1 MTSTRMDL
9 VTTDLLEGEET
20 SSSVTSGVA
29 KASVLLNS
37 GTTTSSDLEEDTYDM
52 EVTTVSTSESASTD
66 TPHSTTE
73 ANLLFPTAE
82 YDLYLNTGTTTETEP
97 IGVIESGTTTL
108 HRQDDKMYVTTA
120 RDDTTAYADLSPSL
134 SPHHDALAGVSG
146 TLLESSSTTLFPT
159 TVTRELT
166 TKPITS
172 QVCIN

>member
-1 MTSTRMDL
+1 M
-9 VTTDLLEGEET
+9 EGEET
-20 SSSVTSGVA
+20 SSSVTFGGTKA
-29 KASVLLNS
+29 KRFTKLLNH
-37 GTTTSSDLEEDTYDM
+37 TTTSFDLEDDKYDSAFDM

-73 ANLLFPTAE
+73 ANLLFPTEE
-82 YDLYLNTGTTTETEP
+82 YDLYLNTETTIETEP
-97 IGVIESGTTTL
+97 IGMIESETTTL